1 MCSSNLRR
9 IMGKK
14 ENGAL
19 EKRSQAAQLK
29 GLVHQALVSVAVGGV
44 LLLGF
49 IFFNICMS
57 NIFSAQVN
65 TTVALNQYRTA
76 SKTLTYNIQSY
87 AVTGDQRYYDGYMK
101 ELNEDKNREQAI
113 AALEDCGLKESEWT
127 SLNQIA
133 AMSNELVPLEEQAI
147 AHVQA
152 GDLEAAQ
159 ACVFSAQ
166 YGNSVDQINGQ
177 TDETIRAIL
186 DRKEN
191 RQTGLKIFQYLF
203 EILFALSF
211 LYLVKEFI
219 RTIKFSEKELLE
231 PIMKVSDQMTVLAGG
246 EFHVELDME
255 ADESEVGKMVAAIA
269 FMKKNLL
276 GMIQEITQ
284 TLEQMGNGNYRIEIK
299 QDYVGEFV
307 SIKESLLQIAEKM
320 RETLRTIRSVSG
332 QIDSGSEQLA
342 FAAQD
347 LAENCTL
354 QAAQVSELMTAFDA
368 MTKSMEVNAREAEAS
383 ASMASSAGETLAKG
397 NKKLQE
403 LKGSIQEIGR
413 CSEQIGTIIEAIE
426 DIASQTNLLALNAA
440 IEAARAGEAGR
451 GFAVVA
457 EQVKNL
463 ANESANA
470 AGRTTELIETT
481 VSVMDKSIAIAEE
494 TEANMNQVMSD
505 AKEATEKMGQIEQIL
520 KRDTQRMQEL
530 NVNVTQV
537 SSAVDNNSATSEE
550 TAAVS
555 TEQKSQVETMVEMMD
570 RFEI

>member
-1 MCSSNLRR
+1 
-9 IMGKK
+9 MGKK

-29 GLVHQALVSVAVGGV
+29 WLVHQALVSVAVGGV

>member
-1 MCSSNLRR
+1 
-9 IMGKK
+9 MGKK

-65 TTVALNQYRTA
+65 TTVALNQYRTT

>member
-1 MCSSNLRR
+1 
-9 IMGKK
+9 MGKK

-29 GLVHQALVSVAVGGV
+29 GLVHRALVSVAVGGV

-87 AVTGDQRYYDGYMK
+87 AVTGDERYYDGYMK
-101 ELNEDKNREQAI
+101 ELSEDKNREQAI

-191 RQTGLKIFQYLF
+191 RQTGLKISQYLF

>member
-1 MCSSNLRR
+1 MR
-9 IMGKK
+9 KK

>member
-1 MCSSNLRR
+1 MEER
-9 IMGKK
+9 MGKK
-14 ENGAL
+14 ESSISGN
-19 EKRSQAAQLK
+19 KSQAARLK
-29 GLVHQALVSVAVGGV
+29 GLVHQAFISVAVGAV

-49 IFFNICMS
+49 ILFNMGMS
-57 NIFSAQVN
+57 SIQTAQIN

-76 SKTLTYNIQSY
+76 SKTLTYDIQSY
-87 AVTGDQRYYDGYMK
+87 AVTGDQSYYDGYMK
-101 ELNEDKNREQAI
+101 ELNEDKNREK
-113 AALEDCGLKESEWT
+113 ALATLEKCALKESEWT

-133 AMSNELVPLEEQAI
+133 EMSNQLVPLEEEAI

-159 ACVFSAQ
+159 ACVFSAE
-166 YGNSVDQINGQ
+166 YGNSVAQINRQ
-177 TDETIRAIL
+177 TDETIQTIL
-186 DRKEN
+186 ARKDG
-191 RQTGLKIFQYLF
+191 RQAGLKVMQYLI

-211 LYLVKEFI
+211 LYLVREFI
-219 RTIKFSEKELLE
+219 RTIKFSETELLE
-231 PIMKVSDQMTVLAGG
+231 PILKVSDQMEVLAGG
-246 EFHVELDME
+246 EFHVELDLE
-255 ADESEVGKMVAAIA
+255 EDESEVGRMVAAIA
-269 FMKKNLL
+269 FMKENLL

-284 TLEQMGNGNYRIEIK
+284 TLEMMGNGNYKIEIR
-299 QDYVGEFV
+299 QEYVGEFV
-307 SIKESLLQIAEKM
+307 SIKESLLQISEKM
-320 RETLRTIRSVSG
+320 RETLRTLRNVSG

-368 MTKSMEVNAREAEAS
+368 MTKSMEENAHEAEAS
-383 ASMASSAGETLAKG
+383 ASMASAAGMTLTKG
-397 NKKLQE
+397 NEKMQE
-403 LKGSIQEIGR
+403 LKASIQEVGK
-413 CSEQIGTIIEAIE
+413 CSEQIGTIIGAIE

-440 IEAARAGEAGR
+440 IEAARAGEAGK

-481 VSVMDKSIAIAEE
+481 ISVMDKSIAIAEE

-505 AKEATEKMGQIEQIL
+505 AREATEKMGQIEQIL
-520 KRDTQRMQEL
+520 KRDTKRMQEL
-530 NVNVTQV
+530 NENVTQV
-537 SSAVDNNSATSEE
+537 SSAVDNNSATSQE

-555 TEQKSQVETMVEMMD
+555 TEQKTQVETMVELMD

>member
-1 MCSSNLRR
+1 
-9 IMGKK
+9 MGKK
-14 ENGAL
+14 QSGASGN
-19 EKRSQAAQLK
+19 KSQAAQLK
-29 GLVHQALVSVAVGGV
+29 KLVRQAFVSVAVGAV

-57 NIFSAQVN
+57 GIQTAQIN

-76 SKTLTYNIQSY
+76 SKTLTYDIQSY
-87 AVTGDQRYYDGYMK
+87 AVTGDQSYYDGYMK
-101 ELNEDKNREQAI
+101 ELNQDQNREK
-113 AALEDCGLKESEWT
+113 ALATLEKCALLDSEWT

-133 AMSNELVPLEEQAI
+133 GMSNDLVPLEEQAI
-147 AHVQA
+147 TYVQA

-159 ACVFSAQ
+159 ACVFSSE
-166 YGNSVDQINGQ
+166 YGNSVAQINRQ
-177 TDETIRAIL
+177 TDETIQAIL
-186 DRKEN
+186 DRKAG
-191 RQTGLKIFQYLF
+191 RQTGLKVLQYLI
-203 EILFALSF
+203 EVLFAMSF
-211 LYLVKEFI
+211 LYLVREFV

-231 PIMKVSDQMTVLAGG
+231 PIIKVSDQMEVLAGG
-246 EFHVELDME
+246 EFHVDLDLE
-255 ADESEVGKMVAAIA
+255 ADESEVGRMVAAIA
-269 FMKKNLL
+269 FMKENLL
-276 GMIQEITQ
+276 GMISEITQ
-284 TLEQMGNGNYRIEIK
+284 TLEKMGNGNYRIEIR
-299 QDYVGEFV
+299 QEYVGEFI
-307 SIKESLLQIAEKM
+307 SIKDSLVQIAEKM
-320 RETLRTIRSVSG
+320 RETLGTIRTVSG

-354 QAAQVSELMTAFDA
+354 QASQVSELMTAFDA
-368 MTKSMEVNAREAEAS
+368 MTKSMEENAHEAEQS
-383 ASMASSAGETLAKG
+383 ASMAAAAGMTLAKG
-397 NKKLQE
+397 NDKLQE

-413 CSEQIGTIIEAIE
+413 CSEQISTIIEAIE

-463 ANESANA
+463 ANESSNA

-481 VSVMDKSIAIAEE
+481 ISVMDKSISIAEE

-505 AKEATEKMGQIEQIL
+505 AREATEKMGQIEQIL
-520 KRDTQRMQEL
+520 KRDTGRMQEL
-530 NVNVTQV
+530 NENVTQV

-555 TEQKSQVETMVEMMD
+555 AEQKTQVETMVELME

>member
-1 MCSSNLRR
+1 
-9 IMGKK
+9 MGKK

-231 PIMKVSDQMTVLAGG
+231 PIMKVSDQMTVLADG

-481 VSVMDKSIAIAEE
+481 VSVMNKSIAIAEE

>member
-1 MCSSNLRR
+1 
-9 IMGKK
+9 MGKK
-14 ENGAL
+14 ENSVSG
-19 EKRSQAAQLK
+19 KNSQAAQLK
-29 GLVHQALVSVAVGGV
+29 RLVQQALISVAVGVV

-57 NIFSAQVN
+57 GIQTAQIN

-76 SKTLTYNIQSY
+76 SKTLTYDIQSY
-87 AVTGDQRYYDGYMK
+87 AVTGDQGYYDGYMK
-101 ELNEDKNREQAI
+101 ELNQDKNREQAL
-113 AALEDCGLKESEWT
+113 ATLEKCSLKESEWT

-133 AMSNELVPLEEQAI
+133 EMSNQLVPLEEQAI
-147 AHVQA
+147 AYVQA

-159 ACVFSAQ
+159 SCVFSSE
-166 YGNSVDQINGQ
+166 YGNSVAQINRQ
-177 TDETIRAIL
+177 TDETIQTIL
-186 DRKEN
+186 ARKDG
-191 RQTGLKIFQYLF
+191 RMAGMKIMQYLI
-203 EILFALSF
+203 EALFALSF
-211 LYLVKEFI
+211 LYLVREFI

-231 PIMKVSDQMTVLAGG
+231 PIVKVSDQMEVLAGG
-246 EFHVELDME
+246 EFHVELDLE
-255 ADESEVGKMVAAIA
+255 ADESEVGRMVAAIA
-269 FMKKNLL
+269 FMKENLL

-284 TLEQMGNGNYRIEIK
+284 TLEKMGNGNYRVEIR
-299 QDYVGEFV
+299 QEYVGEFI
-307 SIKESLLQIAEKM
+307 SIKDSLVQIAEKM
-320 RETLRTIRSVSG
+320 RETLGTIRTVSG

-368 MTKSMEVNAREAEAS
+368 MTRSMEENAHEAEQS
-383 ASMASSAGETLAKG
+383 ASMASAAGMTLAKG
-397 NKKLQE
+397 NQKLQE

-413 CSEQIGTIIEAIE
+413 CSEQISTIIEAIE

-440 IEAARAGEAGR
+440 IEAARAGEAGK

-463 ANESANA
+463 ANESSNA

-481 VSVMDKSIAIAEE
+481 ISVMDKSISIAEE

-505 AKEATEKMGQIEQIL
+505 AREATEKMGQIEQIL
-520 KRDTQRMQEL
+520 KRDTVRMQEL
-530 NVNVTQV
+530 NENVTQV
-537 SSAVDNNSATSEE
+537 SSAVDNNSATSQE

-555 TEQKSQVETMVEMMD
+555 AEQKTQVETMVDLMEK
-570 RFEI
+570 FEI

>member
-1 MCSSNLRR
+1 
-9 IMGKK
+9 MGKK
-14 ENGAL
+14 ENKVSGR
-19 EKRSQAAQLK
+19 KSQAAQLK
-29 GLVHQALVSVAVGGV
+29 RLVQQAFISVAVGAV

-49 IFFNICMS
+49 IFFNICMLGVQT
-57 NIFSAQVN
+57 AQIN

-76 SKTLTYNIQSY
+76 SKTLTYDIQSY
-87 AVTGDQRYYDGYMK
+87 AVTGDQSYYDGYMK
-101 ELNEDKNREQAI
+101 ELNQDQNREK
-113 AALEDCGLKESEWT
+113 ALATLEKCSLLDSEWT

-133 AMSNELVPLEEQAI
+133 EMSNQLVPLEEQAI
-147 AHVQA
+147 AYVQA
-152 GDLEAAQ
+152 GDLAAAQ
-159 ACVFSAQ
+159 TCVFSSE
-166 YGNSVDQINGQ
+166 YGNSVAQINRQ
-177 TDETIRAIL
+177 TDETIQEIL
-186 DRKEN
+186 DRKEG
-191 RQTGLKIFQYLF
+191 RQTGLKVLQYLI
-203 EILFALSF
+203 EVLFALSF
-211 LYLVKEFI
+211 LYLVREFI
-219 RTIKFSEKELLE
+219 KTIRFSEKELLE
-231 PIMKVSDQMTVLAGG
+231 PIVKVSDQMEVLAGG
-246 EFHVELDME
+246 EFHVELDLE
-255 ADESEVGKMVAAIA
+255 EDESEVGRMVAAIA
-269 FMKKNLL
+269 FMKENLL
-276 GMIQEITQ
+276 GMIREITQ
-284 TLEQMGNGNYRIEIK
+284 TLEKMGDGNYRVEIR
-299 QDYVGEFV
+299 QEYVGEFI
-307 SIKESLLQIAEKM
+307 SIKDSLVQIAEKM
-320 RETLRTIRSVSG
+320 RETLGTIRSVSG

-368 MTKSMEVNAREAEAS
+368 MTKSMEENAHEAEAS
-383 ASMASSAGETLAKG
+383 ASMAASAGMTLSKG
-397 NKKLQE
+397 NEKLQE

-413 CSEQIGTIIEAIE
+413 CSEQISTIIEAIE

-440 IEAARAGEAGR
+440 IEAARAGEAGK

-494 TEANMNQVMSD
+494 TEANMKQVMSD

-520 KRDTQRMQEL
+520 KRDTERMQEL

-537 SSAVDNNSATSEE
+537 SSAVDNNSATSQE

-555 TEQKSQVETMVEMMD
+555 TEQKSQVETMVELME

>member
-1 MCSSNLRR
+1 
-9 IMGKK
+9 MGKK

-383 ASMASSAGETLAKG
+383 ASMASSAGETLAR
-397 NKKLQE
+397 
-403 LKGSIQEIGR
+403 GR
-413 CSEQIGTIIEAIE
+413 
-426 DIASQTNLLALNAA
+426 LLY
-440 IEAARAGEAGR
+440 
-451 GFAVVA
+451 
-457 EQVKNL
+457 
-463 ANESANA
+463 
-470 AGRTTELIETT
+470 
-481 VSVMDKSIAIAEE
+481 
-494 TEANMNQVMSD
+494 
-505 AKEATEKMGQIEQIL
+505 
-520 KRDTQRMQEL
+520 
-530 NVNVTQV
+530 
-537 SSAVDNNSATSEE
+537 SS
-550 TAAVS
+550 
-555 TEQKSQVETMVEMMD
+555 
-570 RFEI
+570 

>member
-1 MCSSNLRR
+1 
-9 IMGKK
+9 MGKK

-231 PIMKVSDQMTVLAGG
+231 PIMKVSDQMTVLADG